1 MQGIVVG
8 TADIQY
14 IYTRDN
20 TEWSII
26 MNNKQTAH
34 IISHTHWDREWYIN
48 SKFVNEWLPPF
59 FEGLFGRMDENSNYK
74 FVLDGQT
81 SILDDCYV
89 ELEKLGKSVSEFKD
103 KLRQYAQRGQLV
115 IGPYYLQP
123 DWQLVS
129 AESLVRNMLIG
140 KTMSEE
146 LGGGTQTGW
155 LLDNF
160 GQISQAPQLH
170 KQFDMKGIVVW
181 RGVELDPFNLNSE
194 FEWKGAD
201 GTKIVC
207 SYLLSSYRNAMHLA
221 DYPEIIYERIQNE
234 VEKIAPFATT
244 GNILLMNGYDQEMQP
259 DDILPF
265 IEDGK
270 ADFKNY
276 TIRQST
282 PNEYMQAVVDGRGE
296 LQQLE
301 GALYSGRYISVFP
314 GILSARMY
322 LKTANYYAQR
332 ELEFYAEPL
341 NAMRTVLTGAEY
353 PHAKMD
359 KAWKLL
365 LKNHPHDSICAVS
378 VDNVHYDMEERYEET
393 LGLSKDMTQTAASAL
408 ANSVDTSMFDGS
420 EAVFTVFNTLS
431 TPRTASVFLPT
442 DNKNVSVKDENG
454 NVCKSSV
461 CEGGVIAIVN
471 LKATSSLSLGLYSAA
486 DAAEQSANN
495 DLTAENEFLKVVCNG
510 DGTLDVTDKATG
522 KLYSSIG
529 ALENMA
535 DNGDEYNYSFLKGDK
550 PLTTKGQAAKV
561 SVLTKND
568 VQTSF
573 LIEID
578 WSLPKSLSDK
588 RDKRSDETL
597 SLPIVTK
604 VTLTAGDPVLR
615 FETSVRNICKDHRI
629 RVLFPTQINTDVSY
643 AQTQFDVTKHP
654 IMPKEFDNDSIPENV
669 KRIIIGARESI
680 PITQFPQKDF
690 CALSDGKITAA
701 VLNYGLPEYEV
712 LQDKNTVALTL
723 FRSLG
728 WLARFDLNTRVG
740 DAGPEMLTPGAQCLR
755 DMSFTYGFCSTTFAP
770 TSAELDSISTNF
782 ATPPLTVKNTVH
794 SGAKTGEF
802 VEVLSANA
810 HVSALK
816 CADNSNE
823 IVLRVYNQNSEKT
836 TAKIKLSMAQKA
848 YYSTPYESKNAQITL
863 NDNCIELPLNSKE
876 IVTVRCEVASPIL
889 GTAQDGTAE
898 VSTATTAP
906 LNVDFKDLQIPV
918 CVTPQEIESENV
930 RAGKAE
936 ALYEAK
942 LDEANKA
949 QAELDSIESP
959 TPAQKTN
966 AATLMMQAHAL
977 HRAALEARLSAIFAE
992 ETYKRETLG
1001 KDSAGFIDYQN
1012 STVEKLRELAY
1023 GLNLARIDKRVSEYI
1038 TDYYVH
1044 KEKTL
1049 KN

>member
-1 MQGIVVG
+1 
-8 TADIQY
+8 
-14 IYTRDN
+14 
-20 TEWSII
+20 
-26 MNNKQTAH
+26 MNNNQTAH

-59 FEGLFGRMDENSNYK
+59 FEGLFKRMDENVNYK

-89 ELEKLGKSVSEFKD
+89 ELEKLGESVSKFKG
-103 KLRQYAQRGQLV
+103 KLAEYAKRGQLV

-259 DDILPF
+259 DDILKF
-265 IEDGK
+265 IENGK

-276 TIRQST
+276 TVRQST
-282 PNEYMQAVVDGRGE
+282 PNEYMQAVVEGRGE

-314 GILSARMY
+314 GILSSRMY
-322 LKTANYYAQR
+322 LKILNYYAQR
-332 ELEFYAEPL
+332 ELELYAEPL
-341 NAMRTVLTGAEY
+341 NAMCTVLEGTEY
-353 PHAKMD
+353 PHEKMD

-393 LGLSKDMTQTAASAL
+393 LGLSKDMTLTAASAL
-408 ANSVDTSMFDGS
+408 ASKADTSMFENS
-420 EAVFTVFNTLS
+420 IAVFTVFNTL
-431 TPRTASVFLPT
+431 TIPRTASVFLQT
-442 DNKNVSVKDENG
+442 EKQNVEVKDENG
-454 NVCKSSV
+454 NVCKSSA
-461 CEGGVIAIVN
+461 CSGGVIAVVN
-471 LKATSSLSLGLYSAA
+471 LKATSSLSLGIY
-486 DAAEQSANN
+486 DAPSCEYKENAG
-495 DLTAENEFLKVVCNG
+495 DLTAENEYLKVSCNN
-510 DGTLDVTDKATG
+510 DGTLNVTDKISG
-522 KLYSSIG
+522 KVYNSIG
-529 ALENMA
+529 ALEDMA

-550 PLTTKGQAAKV
+550 PLTTKGKGAKADV
-561 SVLTKND
+561 SVLTKNS
-568 VQTSF
+568 VQTTF
-573 LIEID
+573 IIKLTWE
-578 WSLPKSLSDK
+578 LPKSLTDK
-588 RDKRSDETL
+588 RDARSDELLT
-597 SLPIVTK
+597 LPIITK

-615 FETSVRNICKDHRI
+615 FETSVRNVCKDHRI
-629 RVLFPTQINTDVSY
+629 RVLFPTDINTDVSY
-643 AQTQFDVTKHP
+643 AQTQFDVTEHL
-654 IMPKEFDNDSIPENV
+654 IVPKEFDNESIPDNV

-701 VLNYGLPEYEV
+701 VLNYGLPEYEI
-712 LQDKNTVALTL
+712 LQENKTVALTL

-755 DMSFTYGFCSTTFAP
+755 DMNFTYGFCSVTSQP
-770 TSAELDSISTNF
+770 TSSQLDNISACF
-782 ATPPLTVKNTVH
+782 ATPALIIKNTVH
-794 SGAKTGEF
+794 SGAKSGEF
-802 VEVLSANA
+802 VELLSANA

-816 CADNSNE
+816 CAEKSTDVVVRIYNPDNKK
-823 IVLRVYNQNSEKT
+823 I
-836 TAKIKLSMAQKA
+836 TAKLKVNAAEKV
-848 YYSTPYESKNAQITL
+848 YYSTPYEAKNTEIPVE
-863 NDNCIELPLNSKE
+863 NNIIDLPLGEKE
-876 IVTVRCEVASPIL
+876 IVTIRVETKGIELSGVQGYKA
-889 GTAQDGTAE
+889 D
-898 VSTATTAP
+898 VSTASTAP
-906 LNVDFKDLQIPV
+906 FNVDFSDVELPV
-918 CVTPQEIESENV
+918 CVTIQEIESENK
-930 RAGKAE
+930 RALKAE
-936 ALYEAK
+936 ELYAAK

-949 QAELDSIESP
+949 QAELDKTENV

-966 AATLMMQAHAL
+966 AATLIMHAHAL
-977 HRAALEARLSAIFAE
+977 HRAALEARLSAIFAQ
-992 ETYKRETLG
+992 ETYKRETVG
-1001 KDSAGFIDYQN
+1001 KDSEEFTAHQN
-1012 STVEKLRELAY
+1012 STTEKLRELAY
-1023 GLNLARIDKRVSEYI
+1023 ALNLARIDKRVSEYI

-1044 KEKTL
+1044 KEKITN